1 MSQMIHVRLCKASWA
16 AVAVLCC
23 CLTLQASVVPAA
35 TSKEAQPI
43 VTASGTRAPTA
54 PVTVRQIRVGTHPE
68 FTRVVVELT
77 GAAQYTVER
86 QADGGARVVI
96 LDAGMGAGLRRIEPV
111 HGTIAAVQPSRRGP
125 HVEVLITYAPA
136 QAQIRSLTVPN
147 PFRIVIDVLGAEAPS
162 REHLAVPTPAT
173 PASAPPVQAAKP
185 LSEAP
190 ELAAPAPPENAGTKP
205 EPRQLI
211 IVLDPG
217 HGGHDTGA
225 IGAGGL
231 MEKDVVL
238 DLALRLRKLLTERL
252 GVRVLLTRDDDTF
265 VPLPDRTALANRA
278 KADFM
283 VSLHVNAAPARRAG
297 GFETYFF
304 TREPSDSDAR
314 AAAQRENLVVE
325 MQGTPDKSLE
335 ALLKTTLADMAV
347 TRDMQE
353 SSKLAE
359 RLLFSL
365 DKMLR
370 VENRGVKSG
379 PFYVLA
385 TAAMPAVL
393 VESAFISNPRE
404 ERKLQ
409 NGEYRQRVAE
419 ALYEGIAVYKLR
431 YEQRLGL
438 GAPPAAVGS

>member
-1 MSQMIHVRLCKASWA
+1 MVHVRLCRASWA
-16 AVAVLCC
+16 AVVVLCC
-23 CLTLQASVVPAA
+23 CLTLQAGLVAGA
-35 TSKEAQPI
+35 TSNGAQPII
-43 VTASGTRAPTA
+43 VTASGTRAPTP
-54 PVTVRQIRVGTHPE
+54 PVIVRQIRVGTHPE
-68 FTRVVVELT
+68 YTRVVVELT
-77 GAAQYTVER
+77 GAAEYTVER
-86 QADGGARVVI
+86 QADGGARVVV
-96 LDAGMGAGLRRIEPV
+96 LNAGMGAGLRRIEPV
-111 HGTIAAVQPSRRGP
+111 HGTIAAVQPARRGP

-162 REHLAVPTPAT
+162 REHLAVPTPVA
-173 PASAPPVQAAKP
+173 PASALPVQAAKP
-185 LSEAP
+185 PSTAP
-190 ELAAPAPPENAGTKP
+190 EQAAPAPPENVVPKP

-238 DLALRLRKLLTERL
+238 DLALRLRKLLIERL
-252 GVRVLLTRDDDTF
+252 GVRVLLTRDDDAF
-265 VPLPDRTALANRA
+265 VSLPDRTALANHA

-325 MQGTPDKSLE
+325 TPGTPDKGLE
-335 ALLKTTLADMAV
+335 ALLKATLADMAV

-409 NGEYRQRVAE
+409 NGEYRQHVAE
-419 ALYEGIAVYKLR
+419 ALYEGIAAYKIR

-438 GAPPAAVGS
+438 GAPANGIGS